1 MSSFQG
7 DIPSTTMAPFNSTDI
22 IVNKKEMKIETVIII
37 LWASGGVLLLVLMML
52 LVCIL
57 KNNRKAFVHG
67 RRESPNVFR
76 IGVDPSDPRRGG
88 VNPAFTNYDEIWTWI
103 PVVRGNQDECANAC
117 EQGSDGRE
125 NNTAVSN
132 EALSRTLEP
141 PPYSVAITTPSYPPG
156 GATYTTAAPTSGEN
170 SRYLYSVRI

>member
-1 MSSFQG
+1 MS
-7 DIPSTTMAPFNSTDI
+7 DIPVSTMSPFNSTDI
-22 IVNKKEMKIETVIII
+22 LVNKKEMKIETVIII
-37 LWASGGVLLLVLMML
+37 LWASGGVLLLVLMVL

-57 KNNRKAFVHG
+57 KTNRKSLVHG

-76 IGVDPSDPRRGG
+76 VGLDPSESRGGG

-103 PVVRGNQDECANAC
+103 PVIRGNQTECANEC
-117 EQGSDGRE
+117 EQTSTNRE
-125 NNTAVSN
+125 NTTAASN

-156 GATYTTAAPTSGEN
+156 GATYTTAAPTSGES

>member
-1 MSSFQG
+1 MA
-7 DIPSTTMAPFNSTDI
+7 DIPVSTMSPFNSTDI

-57 KNNRKAFVHG
+57 KTNRKVHG

-76 IGVDPSDPRRGG
+76 VGLDPNESRGGG

-103 PVVRGNQDECANAC
+103 PVIRGNQSECANEC
-117 EQGSDGRE
+117 EQGSGSRD
-125 NNTAVSN
+125 NNTAASN
-132 EALSRTLEP
+132 EALSRNLEP

-156 GATYTTAAPTSGEN
+156 GATYTTAASTSGEN